1 MNDFN
6 ARIDKLR
13 KAILKLSPP
22 ITVYYADGAA
32 RSMKAESAITEAV
45 NSAISGAV
53 KVTGGGNS
61 DGFLIDI
68 IQAVIET
75 E

>member
-6 ARIDKLR
+6 SRIDKLR
-13 KAILKLSPP
+13 KAISKLPPP

-32 RSMKAESAITEAV
+32 RSMKAENAISEAI
-45 NSAISGAV
+45 NSAATGAV